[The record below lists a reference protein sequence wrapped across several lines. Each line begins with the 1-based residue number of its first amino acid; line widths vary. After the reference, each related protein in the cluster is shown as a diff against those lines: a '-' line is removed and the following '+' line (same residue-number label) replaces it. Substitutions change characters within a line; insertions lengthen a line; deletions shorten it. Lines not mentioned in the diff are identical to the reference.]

1 MKRVI
6 EYIRDVRWWLSHYE
20 RDWWKDKQHRKTA
33 FLNALYCTAPAR
45 WKRYN
50 RFLKSIS
57 T

>member
-6 EYIRDVRWWLSHYE
+6 EYIRDVRWWLSHYNQG
-20 RDWWKDKQHRKTA
+20 WWKDKRYRKTA
-33 FLNALYCTAPAR
+33 LRNALYCTAPAR

-50 RFLKSIS
+50 RLLKTIF